1 MERGDLI
8 IPKNATAKKEKVVLQ
23 PDEIRELFSDPTYPR
38 YNRNVEAHFAYAW
51 RFLVVTGLRRGELCR
66 IRAGDIEGRT
76 LTIKRS
82 INSSNEI
89 TEGKNKNAR
98 RTIELTEIAMK
109 VLSDQREMLKR
120 KNLISPWVFCNAS
133 GDRPNPNNVYD
144 QWDTYRKHH
153 GIRSS
158 LHELRH
164 TFISVNKSDL
174 PLELMKSV
182 VGHSKSMDTFGVY
195 GHEIEGDRHRAAAII
210 EDVFERI
217 LKQNGRKSGWKDFP
231 EKENS
236 RFFSIYRKKRLK
248 CIMEPRGVEPL
259 SEDRT
264 NEASPSAVHVLT
276 FPLPGS
282 HEQDRGFS
290 SFIKSRAPQSL
301 GALVPCYSDAA
312 GLRRRRLRGDVS
324 QLSCESYVFVVVSSF

>member
-153 GIRSS
+153 
-158 LHELRH
+158 
-164 TFISVNKSDL
+164 
-174 PLELMKSV
+174 
-182 VGHSKSMDTFGVY
+182 
-195 GHEIEGDRHRAAAII
+195 
-210 EDVFERI
+210 FERI

-290 SFIKSRAPQSL
+290 SFINSRAPQSL